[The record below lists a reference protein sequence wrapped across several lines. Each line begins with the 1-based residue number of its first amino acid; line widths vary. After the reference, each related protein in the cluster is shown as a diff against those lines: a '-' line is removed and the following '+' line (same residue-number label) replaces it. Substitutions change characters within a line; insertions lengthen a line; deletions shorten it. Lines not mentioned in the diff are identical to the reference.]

1 MVDTISKC
9 LTLKPLVSFVKLL
22 YPLLLTTSQPGGH
35 LNNTVNTVSVL
46 ISPHHQIL
54 DSSTQLFKVKPFLC
68 TDLFAKPLTHFHFC
82 PQTKISSHCQTPAT
96 YPPLLWSCTALLV
109 PQINLPGFTKLVS
122 SGQST
127 SCHFEPFPLA
137 LLVSSV
143 IKTLGKQSEFL
154 LSL

>member
-1 MVDTISKC
+1 MVDTISKY

-68 TDLFAKPLTHFHFC
+68 TDLFAKLLTHFHFC
-82 PQTKISSHCQTPAT
+82 PQTKISSYCQTPAT
-96 YPPLLWSCTALLV
+96 YPPLLWSCTDSWFHRLIFLASLNSSPLV
-109 PQINLPGFTKLVS
+109 NPQAATLNLSPWLS
-122 SGQST
+122 W
-127 SCHFEPFPLA
+127 FPL
-137 LLVSSV
+137 L
-143 IKTLGKQSEFL
+143 
-154 LSL
+154 